1 MGAAALLLILPL
13 LPPLPGTH
21 PIAGATAD
29 SMGTALALSILSSD
43 QEGSGITSPGQGM
56 ALPKGLRNYWGAGRD
71 RKKRNR
77 SKIWGEEQAQHM
89 DFSS

>member
-21 PIAGATAD
+21 PIPGATAD

-56 ALPKGLRNYWGAGRD
+56 ALPKGLRNYWGVGERQ
-71 RKKRNR
+71 KKE
-77 SKIWGEEQAQHM
+77 KQEQNLG
-89 DFSS
+89 